1 MSLMQQIA
9 NKVRFPL
16 VFVFCSLIGFALLSC
31 SGQPTEPTFEEKL
44 VVNGFLKA
52 GSGVDSIVV
61 SKTIPIEEKFDA
73 SISRVRGAVVRVR
86 HAGDRWFTLAE
97 YPPAIVR
104 DGRGNVIDE
113 IGGIY
118 FLPAESLL
126 VESGQT
132 YELGV
137 TALGQ
142 NVSAQTTIPPQISIV
157 EMNRGERF
165 GDRPLFASGDTVE
178 YVSGKSFAD
187 APLFSVF
194 WPPLPGVAIYRI
206 IADADNGDF
215 SNIIRDTTTA
225 ANIFKGDLDKREEP
239 FGFNIA
245 YTPDYNPMRGQI
257 SWLYFYFYGWHT
269 MRLLAMDEAYAIY
282 MQGQFD
288 DNPIRETPKSN
299 IAGGFGIFASYSEV
313 TLRVYVAKGPK
324 SEP

>member
-1 MSLMQQIA
+1 MSLMQQIV
-9 NKVRFPL
+9 NEVRFPIFII
-16 VFVFCSLIGFALLSC
+16 FVICFALVSC
-31 SGQPTEPTFEEKL
+31 SGQPTEPAFEEKL

-52 GSGVDSIVV
+52 GGGVDSIMV

-73 SISRVRGAVVRVR
+73 AISRVRGAVVRVR
-86 HAGDRWFTLAE
+86 RAGDRWFTLAE

-104 DGRGNVIDE
+104 DDQGNVIDE
-113 IGGIY
+113 VGGIY
-118 FLPAESLL
+118 FLPPESLR

-132 YELGV
+132 YELSV
-137 TALGQ
+137 AALGLE
-142 NVSAQTTIPPQISIV
+142 VGAQTTVPPQISIV
-157 EMNRGERF
+157 EMNRGERY

-194 WPPLPGVAIYRI
+194 WPPLPGVTIYRI

-225 ANIFKGDLDKREEP
+225 ANIFKGDLEKREEP
-239 FGFNIA
+239 FAFNIA

>member
-1 MSLMQQIA
+1 MPLMQQIA
-9 NKVRFPL
+9 NEVRFSL
-16 VFVFCSLIGFALLSC
+16 VFIFCSAISFALLSC
-31 SGQPTEPTFEEKL
+31 SGQPTEPDFEEKL

-73 SISRVRGAVVRVR
+73 AISRVRGAVVRVR
-86 HAGDRWFTLAE
+86 RASDRWFTLAE

-104 DGRGNVIDE
+104 DAQGNVIDE

-118 FLPAESLL
+118 FLPPESLR

-132 YELGV
+132 YELSV
-137 TALGQ
+137 AALGQ
-142 NVSAQTTIPPQISIV
+142 EVGAQTTVPPQISIV

-194 WPPLPGVAIYRI
+194 WPPLPGVTIYRI
-206 IADADNGDF
+206 IADADNSDF

-225 ANIFKGDLDKREEP
+225 ANIFKGDLDEREEP
-239 FGFNIA
+239 FAFNIA
-245 YTPDYNPMRGQI
+245 YTPVYNPMRGQI

-288 DNPIRETPKSN
+288 DNPIREMPKSN
-299 IAGGFGIFASYSEV
+299 IAGGYGIFASYSEV
-313 TLRVYVAKGPK
+313 TLRAYVAKGPR